1 MATSA
6 DIQFYQ
12 RNRDGIVEY
21 FIKVVHNGKEWIVKK
36 RYSEFSK
43 LNDYLLKNNIEIKSK
58 FPTKVMWKKNDKKL
72 LNKRLD
78 ELRLYFKELTSKYS
92 VSDNSLLKEFLE
104 VEDVFLR
111 LARRTNISETIRLDK
126 IPTLFVKSMIPLP
139 QLLRK
144 SSLSQHNFLPLKKA
158 KSFSVSNRTPL
169 RKDSLSQQSDYN
181 SATNNNTISNTTV
194 MGSTTLVNGTPN
206 RDRKFSIDIFNL
218 SSAAFSMEATNT
230 LQITIKKNA
239 FAKATEALWEHYA
252 KEIYEIDVKD
262 IDEEMHC
269 MERSYL
275 EDNYHFNSSLTSK
288 PILSDEPHLPPP
300 PPISSPDSN
309 GSDDRR
315 SSFQLIVAEL
325 YLQDLPQCSPRQLRH
340 IATLEELEKQYP
352 SLGYS
357 HHHSIGSGV
366 PSTSS
371 SSRQN
376 SVPPLPPP
384 PLELRT
390 PSPVGSVRH
399 KLEFIE
405 DAIGYPD
412 IDLIEEVVIRNFKQL
427 DLLSE
432 EERAKLISKKV
443 TPRKRQT
450 TTTTIVKGSPPQHIT
465 PSTSQESLS
474 VKNV

>member
-181 SATNNNTISNTTV
+181 NTITTNNNTISNTTTTV
-194 MGSTTLVNGTPN
+194 MGNTTLVNGTPN

-230 LQITIKKNA
+230 LQMTIKKNA
-239 FAKATEALWEHYA
+239 FAKATEALWDHYA

-262 IDEEMHC
+262 IDEEIH
-269 MERSYL
+269 Y
-275 EDNYHFNSSLTSK
+275 
-288 PILSDEPHLPPP
+288 EPHLPPP

-340 IATLEELEKQYP
+340 IAALEDLQRQYP
-352 SLGYS
+352 SLSY
-357 HHHSIGSGV
+357 HHHSMGIGI

-376 SVPPLPPP
+376 SVPPPPP

-405 DAIGYPD
+405 DAIGNPD

-450 TTTTIVKGSPPQHIT
+450 TIVKGSPPQHIT